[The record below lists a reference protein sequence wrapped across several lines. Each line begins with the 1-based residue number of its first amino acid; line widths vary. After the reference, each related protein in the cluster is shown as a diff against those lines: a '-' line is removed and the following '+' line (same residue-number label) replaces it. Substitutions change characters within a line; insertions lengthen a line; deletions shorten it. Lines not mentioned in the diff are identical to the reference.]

1 MVQFVRAGGEGTK
14 CSAARAEGQFSR
26 VETPVRVS
34 GRAIEGLQRLAVP
47 LPTAH
52 ELAGARSGACLGRK
66 QVATTT
72 DQRGKVR

>member
-34 GRAIEGLQRLAVP
+34 GRVIEGLQRLAVP
-47 LPTAH
+47 LPMAH
-52 ELAGARSGACLGRK
+52 EFGRR
-66 QVATTT
+66 A
-72 DQRGKVR
+72 QRGLSGTKTGRNDDRS